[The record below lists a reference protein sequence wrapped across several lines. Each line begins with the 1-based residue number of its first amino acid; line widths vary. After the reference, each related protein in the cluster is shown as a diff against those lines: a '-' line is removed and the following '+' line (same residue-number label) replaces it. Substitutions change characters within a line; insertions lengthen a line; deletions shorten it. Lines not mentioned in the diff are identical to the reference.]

1 MSPEGRTGGGVT
13 NPGKDNSEPDS
24 SGPASSAKG
33 SSGPDSLGTAS
44 SASASSA
51 TASSA
56 TGRPEVPR
64 TVGRAAFDP
73 QLAGVS
79 GPLES
84 LTFEDL
90 VGALERV
97 AARLAGGDLG
107 IEAAADLY
115 EQAELLHGAA
125 QERLSAVE
133 ARIER
138 LSQPDQL

>member
-1 MSPEGRTGGGVT
+1 
-13 NPGKDNSEPDS
+13 
-24 SGPASSAKG
+24 
-33 SSGPDSLGTAS
+33 
-44 SASASSA
+44 
-51 TASSA
+51 
-56 TGRPEVPR
+56 VPR

-73 QLAGVS
+73 QLVGVS

-133 ARIER
+133 ARIEH

>member
-13 NPGKDNSEPDS
+13 NPGKDS
-24 SGPASSAKG
+24 SGPASS
-33 SSGPDSLGTAS
+33 GPAS
-44 SASASSA
+44 SETASSA
-51 TASSA
+51 TASFA
-56 TGRPEVPR
+56 TGRPEVPT

-138 LSQPDQL
+138 LGQPDQP

>member
-1 MSPEGRTGGGVT
+1 MTPEGRTGGGVT
-13 NPGKDNSEPDS
+13 NSGKDSSGPDS
-24 SGPASSAKG
+24 SGPPSSGTASSGTA
-33 SSGPDSLGTAS
+33 SSGTAS
-44 SASASSA
+44 SA
-51 TASSA
+51 TGSSA
-56 TGRPEVPR
+56 TGRPEVPH

-138 LSQPDQL
+138 LSQPDQP